1 VEDPERQAASPADP
15 DPRPR
20 EALSPPVADVANAI
34 SKDILDI
41 HRGSYGRGAGSAKTH
56 VMDDT
61 VVVILE
67 DLELMPNEE
76 FMIDQGCGDAVRE
89 LREHFQQAIG
99 STFRAAVERATGRR
113 VIGFAS
119 HVDLDEDRF
128 AVEIFRLGPASQR

>member
-1 VEDPERQAASPADP
+1 MEDPERQAGPADP

-20 EALSPPVADVANAI
+20 ETLSPPVADVANAI
-34 SKDILDI
+34 SRDMLEIQ
-41 HRGSYGRGAGSAKTH
+41 RSSYGRGAGSAKTH

-67 DLELMPNEE
+67 DLELLPNEE
-76 FMIDQGCGDAVRE
+76 FMIDHGRADAVRE

-113 VIGFAS
+113 VVGFAS
-119 HVDLDEDRF
+119 HVEVDEHPF
-128 AVEIFRLGPASQR
+128 AVEIFRLAPAASQP